1 MSIGMSPTPPTR
13 ARMPNRLPAAPVDG
27 RLLFDRHPIEAGRGG
42 FKLRGRSVKVLGKP
56 TIQGFQEALA
66 LACEFQESSPY
77 WIGGLVAYSE
87 SREDWSEKLSQAMTV
102 THLARHTLENLASL
116 YRHTTETTR
125 ALAPSPAHA
134 AEVVTLPEV
143 DQAALLTQARDG
155 EMTVRELRQAVQAR
169 KRRKVLDGQA
179 ATMHTVDVTVQV
191 TVEAQTDTQ
200 AQDAAW
206 GLVRTALTGE
216 RSAKVIAA
224 RARR

>member
-1 MSIGMSPTPPTR
+1 M
-13 ARMPNRLPAAPVDG
+13 VV
-27 RLLFDRHPIEAGRGG
+27 GG
-42 FKLRGRSVKVLGKP
+42 FRLKGRSIEPIGRP
-56 TIQGFQEALA
+56 TIKGFQQALA
-66 LACEFQESSPY
+66 LASELYESSPY
-77 WIGGLVAYSE
+77 VIGGLIAYSE
-87 SREDWSEKLSQAMTV
+87 SRDDWKEKLSQAMTV

-143 DQAALLTQARDG
+143 DQAELLSQARA
-155 EMTVRELRQAVQAR
+155 EELTVRELRQAVQSR
-169 KRRKVLDGQA
+169 KRRTVLDGQA

-206 GLVRTALTGE
+206 ALVRTALSGE

-224 RARR
+224 KDRRRIA